1 MESFYFIYIYI
12 YILKL
17 KTKDGE
23 ERKKGSHTHIK
34 VFFLSEI
41 SLGVES
47 ELGNGFMCVASAIS
61 CG

>member
-1 MESFYFIYIYI
+1 MGKRE
-12 YILKL
+12 
-17 KTKDGE
+17 
-23 ERKKGSHTHIK
+23 KGSHNHIK

-47 ELGNGFMCVASAIS
+47 ELGNGFMCVASAVS